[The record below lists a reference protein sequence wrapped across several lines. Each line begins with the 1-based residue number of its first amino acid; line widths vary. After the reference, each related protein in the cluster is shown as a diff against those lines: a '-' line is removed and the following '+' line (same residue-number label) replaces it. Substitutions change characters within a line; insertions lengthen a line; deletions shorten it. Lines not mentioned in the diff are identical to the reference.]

1 MCKGME
7 KYTLRIKAEGK
18 AEGNAEGKAEGRK
31 EGIDK
36 ACLENI
42 RTVMRKANYTVAQA
56 MEFLDIPADDR
67 QRYLSMI

>member
-18 AEGNAEGKAEGRK
+18 AEGKK